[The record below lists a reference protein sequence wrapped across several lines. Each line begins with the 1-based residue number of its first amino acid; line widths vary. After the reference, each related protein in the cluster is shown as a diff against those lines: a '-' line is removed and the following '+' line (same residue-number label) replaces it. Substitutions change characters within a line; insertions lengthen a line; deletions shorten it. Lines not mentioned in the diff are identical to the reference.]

1 MLCTVQCDECQYHT
15 YIYTTLDPYLRGISE
30 VRIGHEDGYLRVMA
44 PAVPVLRS
52 VQVSRSQQD
61 VAQHLQSFRPVH
73 GLVRH
78 EDRFD
83 ALIVLRAHALCVL
96 VPRTQQRML
105 RGKVLQQHVVLEAT
119 TVSDRSGVFAL
130 LAHEQDAIVLVSL
143 AQLFE
148 GRVRG
153 EDKVTLRFNIELLAQ
168 YVGFDLLRGT
178 SVIRNKDE
186 RAILAWIRAVRK
198 SS

>member
-1 MLCTVQCDECQYHT
+1 
-15 YIYTTLDPYLRGISE
+15 
-30 VRIGHEDGYLRVMA
+30 
-44 PAVPVLRS
+44 
-52 VQVSRSQQD
+52 
-61 VAQHLQSFRPVH
+61 
-73 GLVRH
+73 
-78 EDRFD
+78 
-83 ALIVLRAHALCVL
+83 
-96 VPRTQQRML
+96 ML

-168 YVGFDLLRGT
+168 YIGFDLLRGT

-186 RAILAWIRAVRK
+186 RAILAWIRAVSK